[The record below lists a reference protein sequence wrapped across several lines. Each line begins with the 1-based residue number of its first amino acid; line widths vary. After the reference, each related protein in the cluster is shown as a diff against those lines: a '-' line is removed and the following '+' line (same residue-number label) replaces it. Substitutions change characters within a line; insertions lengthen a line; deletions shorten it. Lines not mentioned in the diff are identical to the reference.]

1 MELEKG
7 SGKVSHPSH
16 LFIRIRTKLTLNPDG
31 RLENLFIALK
41 LATPDDANETA
52 VRKSDDRKRALL
64 LHYVKRMT
72 FMSTGGRN
80 RTNIHCN
87 EKGTVR
93 LV

>member
-1 MELEKG
+1 MKLEKG

-64 LHYVKRMT
+64 LHYIKTYDIYEHR
-72 FMSTGGRN
+72 G
-80 RTNIHCN
+80 
-87 EKGTVR
+87 EKQNQHT
-93 LV
+93 LQ